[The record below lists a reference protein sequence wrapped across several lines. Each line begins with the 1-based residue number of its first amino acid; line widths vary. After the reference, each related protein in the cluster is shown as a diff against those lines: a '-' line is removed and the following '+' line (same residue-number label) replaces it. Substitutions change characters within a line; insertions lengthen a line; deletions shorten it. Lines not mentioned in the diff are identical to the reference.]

1 MYREISKFIL
11 YRDSLNGT
19 ILSELGR
26 VFKDFDAKSATDDDL
41 RTRIYAQVRRLLELA
56 TKYGFDNNLWHN
68 YLTFLIITDENP
80 FSLTYEKAGPRLES
94 GSDEGTGSGAV
105 L

>member
-1 MYREISKFIL
+1 MELVMYREISKFIL
-11 YRDSLNGT
+11 YRDSLTGT

-26 VFKDFDAKSATDDDL
+26 VFRDFDAKASTDDDL

-68 YLTFLIITDENP
+68 
-80 FSLTYEKAGPRLES
+80 
-94 GSDEGTGSGAV
+94 
-105 L
+105 

>member
-1 MYREISKFIL
+1 MHREISKFII
-11 YRDSLNGT
+11 YRDSLDGT

-26 VFKDFDAKSATDDDL
+26 VFEDFENKNTTYDNL

-68 YLTFLIITDENP
+68 YLTYLIITDENP
-80 FSLTYEKAGPRLES
+80 FSLTYERRACRREL
-94 GSDEGTGSGAV
+94 
-105 L
+105 